1 MAYILIVCTA
11 RYYDDEEKFFKK
23 IEDELKKHF
32 SYTYSMIDKGD
43 HKKLIL
49 ISYSITH
56 NSKKALEV
64 LSELKDT
71 LKQIAKSFRN
81 DITISLL
88 GEALWISN

>member
-43 HKKLIL
+43 H
-49 ISYSITH
+49 
-56 NSKKALEV
+56 
-64 LSELKDT
+64 
-71 LKQIAKSFRN
+71 
-81 DITISLL
+81 
-88 GEALWISN
+88 